1 MDDDEL
7 VRVLGESL
15 AGDLTVSTRAVG
27 AARAAYDWMQVDAEL
42 ADLVF
47 DSADQPELA
56 GVRGGAEDVRQ
67 LTYQA
72 AGLTIECEL
81 SVDGIVGEVLPPGPA
96 RVRLQ
101 APGSAER
108 ELAVDERGRFVDD
121 EPPAGP
127 FSLRLARPGEP
138 EVTTPWAL
146 P

>member
-15 AGDLTVSTRAVG
+15 AGDLTVSARAAD
-27 AARAAYDWMQVDAEL
+27 AARAAYDWMQVGGEL
-42 ADLVF
+42 AELVF

-56 GVRGGAEDVRQ
+56 GVRGGAAGVRQ

-72 AGLTIECEL
+72 AGLTVECEL
-81 SVDGIVGEVLPPGPA
+81 SVDGVVGEVLPPGPA

-101 APGSAER
+101 APGSADR
-108 ELAVDERGRFVDD
+108 ELEVDERGRFVADGQ
-121 EPPAGP
+121 PAGP
-127 FSLRLARPGEP
+127 FSLRIARPGRP
-138 EVTTPWAL
+138 EVATPWSL